1 MHQQQPDPYVG
12 RQTGA
17 AVRHHHAAHVQSQP
31 AVGVADVAADATST
45 VGRSDSPPDTVN
57 ACDPSRP
64 ARSRVTLGADRRH
77 TPRRPLGPVDQR
89 ADPQRIGLEARGETG
104 APESA
109 VSIVWIVWLRSSC
122 ASSRTRTR
130 F

>member
-17 AVRHHHAAHVQSQP
+17 AVRHHHAANVQSQP
-31 AVGVADVAADATST
+31 AVGVAAVAADATST
-45 VGRSDSPPDTVN
+45 VGHSDSPPDTVN

-64 ARSRVTLGADRRH
+64 ARSRVTLVPTAAI
-77 TPRRPLGPVDQR
+77 RPAGPVDQR
-89 ADPQRIGLEARGETG
+89 AGPQRIGLEARGETG
-104 APESA
+104 AAESA
-109 VSIVWIVWLRSSC
+109 ISIVWIVWLRSSC
-122 ASSRTRTR
+122 TSSRTRTR